1 MDEYKSNSHKS
12 KIVNNEPV
20 PEKRVNPVVMGQAKL
35 KKKSGF
41 RRIKDELIA
50 GDATNVKTYIFK
62 DVIIPSLK
70 KTILDVVTNS
80 LDMFLY
86 GEKGGA
92 RKTSA
97 SKISYRGYYEEKRGS
112 SVERSDKY
120 RDDFDYDEIIFETWG
135 DADSV
140 LSGMYDVLE
149 TYNVVSIG
157 DFYDLARIPTTNYN
171 LNKYGWTNLNGSE
184 VIRASDGYMIKFGS
198 RATQINR

>member
-1 MDEYKSNSHKS
+1 MEEYRSNSHKS
-12 KIVNNEPV
+12 RASINESI
-20 PEKRVNPVVMGQAKL
+20 PEKRVNPVISGQAKI
-35 KKKSGF
+35 KKKNGF
-41 RRIKDELIA
+41 RKIADNLIVE
-50 GDATNVKTYIFK
+50 DAANVKSYIFK

-97 SKISYRGYYEEKRGS
+97 SKISYRKYYDDRRGES
-112 SVERSDKY
+112 ISRSERFD
-120 RDDFDYDEIIFETWG
+120 DDFDYDEIIFETRG
-135 DADSV
+135 DAESV

-149 TYNVVSIG
+149 AYNVVSIG
-157 DFYDLARIPTTNYN
+157 DFYDLAKISTSNFN

-184 VIRASDGYMIKFGS
+184 VIKAGDGYMIKFYTK
-198 RATQINR
+198 AVPINN